1 MPNVGV
7 PELII
12 FAVILLLLFGA
23 KRIPEIMRSLGVG
36 MREFKEGVT
45 DTGSKDDVS
54 RPEIAATAPQ
64 PTPPA
69 PAEPVASVATPPQA
83 TAAPTERPPGNVPP
97 SP

>member
-23 KRIPEIMRSLGVG
+23 KRVPEIMRSLGTG

-45 DTGSKDDVS
+45 DTGSKDEVS
-54 RPEIAATAPQ
+54 RPEIAATVPQ
-64 PTPPA
+64 PTTPV
-69 PAEPVASVATPPQA
+69 PAEPAAAVATPPQA
-83 TAAPTERPPGNVPP
+83 TAAPAERPTADVPP

>member
-1 MPNVGV
+1 MPNVGI

-69 PAEPVASVATPPQA
+69 AAEPAASVATPAQP
-83 TAAPTERPPGNVPP
+83 TAAADERPTADGPP